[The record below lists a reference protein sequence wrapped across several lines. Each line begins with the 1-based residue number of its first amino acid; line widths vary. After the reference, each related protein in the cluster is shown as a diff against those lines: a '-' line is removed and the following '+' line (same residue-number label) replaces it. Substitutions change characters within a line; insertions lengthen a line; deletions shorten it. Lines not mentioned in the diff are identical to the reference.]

1 MFKLMQLLLV
11 LVLLLLTHEGSAML
25 FKMDAN
31 GKQCISED
39 AGSEDVIVHA
49 TYNVTSVPDPS
60 CKIDIRV
67 RCLAQPCRWVRA
79 SPAAATDLQRSWP
92 SGPVGG

>member
-1 MFKLMQLLLV
+1 MEVVTTDTDPMAGAAGLAVVLMQLLLV
-11 LVLLLLTHEGSAML
+11 LLLPGVVSAML

-49 TYNVTSVPDPS
+49 TYNVTSLPDPS
-60 CKIDIRV
+60 CKVDIRV
-67 RCLAQPCRWVRA
+67 SLASLHHRPGH
-79 SPAAATDLQRSWP
+79 TTF
-92 SGPVGG
+92 

>member
-1 MFKLMQLLLV
+1 MLLMQQLLL
-11 LVLLLLTHEGSAML
+11 LLLLLLPHEGCTML

-49 TYNVTSVPDPS
+49 TYNVTSLPDPS
-60 CKIDIRV
+60 CKVDIRV
-67 RCLAQPCRWVRA
+67 SCLAQLYSFSSPVAACCR
-79 SPAAATDLQRSWP
+79 PAALC
-92 SGPVGG
+92 VGN

>member
-1 MFKLMQLLLV
+1 MLPKMRLLLV
-11 LVLLLLTHEGSAML
+11 LPLLLTHEGSAML

-67 RCLAQPCRWVRA
+67 SSLAQP
-79 SPAAATDLQRSWP
+79 
-92 SGPVGG
+92 